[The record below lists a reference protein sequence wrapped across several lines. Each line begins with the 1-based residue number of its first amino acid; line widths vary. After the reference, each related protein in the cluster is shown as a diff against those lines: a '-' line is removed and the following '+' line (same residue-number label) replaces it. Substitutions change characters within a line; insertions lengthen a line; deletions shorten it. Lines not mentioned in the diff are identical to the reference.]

1 MIINKINKIINKIQ
15 YNKNFIV
22 SFLAIIRITN
32 KNNLNF
38 FSSRGEGLKK

>member
-38 FSSRGEGLKK
+38 FHLEEKV